1 MNGNFDEQGEQGLRH
16 ALWSV
21 RRFLP
26 ELVLIGGW
34 VPYIYRRYGG
44 FSEWGSGLSGTT
56 ELDLLVAPKDHAD
69 DGGTLADALRLAG
82 FGPRAEGAVW
92 ESPDPAARIEFMT
105 IHRGTAANLGRVV
118 PLHHAGVGA
127 IALRDL
133 TLLGEFTTTVQLP
146 VALVEGAL
154 QSVDLR
160 VPTLGAYALNKG
172 LTFPYRPAEPGEGAS
187 PRSGKDVLY
196 LRDLMAAGDEVVDQ
210 ISGDIAAIR
219 SGGYETDVERARS
232 NVYLLLHGELRR
244 HIARAAEILR
254 EREGTHQT
262 EAESNV
268 AGHLTDF
275 FELL

>member
-187 PRSGKDVLY
+187 PRSGKDVLTCAILWRQVMKSWIRSAETSRRFEAEVTRRMSSGHARTY
-196 LRDLMAAGDEVVDQ
+196 TSCCMASCAATLPGLRRSSGKGRARTKRKQNPTLRD
-210 ISGDIAAIR
+210 
-219 SGGYETDVERARS
+219 T
-232 NVYLLLHGELRR
+232 
-244 HIARAAEILR
+244 
-254 EREGTHQT
+254 
-262 EAESNV
+262 
-268 AGHLTDF
+268 
-275 FELL
+275 